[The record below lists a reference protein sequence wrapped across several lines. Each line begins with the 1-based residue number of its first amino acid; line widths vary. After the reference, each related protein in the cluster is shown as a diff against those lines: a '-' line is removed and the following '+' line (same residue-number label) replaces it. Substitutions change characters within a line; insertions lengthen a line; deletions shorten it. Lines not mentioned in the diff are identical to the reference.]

1 MVDFTKVDE
10 ATDTIESYFTA
21 AYRWTRTH
29 QAVVRLIG
37 GGIILVYSPRL
48 SCTLLLATAIRGV
61 GLPLLQKSFGELY
74 ASYRQAKKAVK
85 EEGPALNSSV
95 AKLQSVTAEVREL
108 EAIVKE
114 LQAMKTPDVDKIKSN
129 MEKAKK
135 DIARLTDASGEAAA
149 VAQRINSKLNYKQLH
164 STLHD
169 LYLVTLSALA
179 SARSTTVANCSIAIN
194 LGATITKH
202 LQALVKKYE
211 ATIVAEAK
219 KIDDKLE
226 ADTDNISA
234 QIAGALLE
242 PTKLASQLNT
252 LAFIIGN
259 SVALSVALY
268 ATAWSRLLAA
278 THLGAELVVDA
289 LEELVDP
296 VLAGQSVPVVY
307 TVKNNAVYLQSL
319 FAGLGV
325 AASIYLYL
333 PGTNGPVSSLLLA
346 PLLVVESF
354 AKAIVVS
361 A

>member
-1 MVDFTKVDE
+1 MDVSQID
-10 ATDTIESYFTA
+10 ALTDTIEDYITA
-21 AYRWTRTH
+21 AYRWTKTH
-29 QAVVRLIG
+29 QAVVRLTV

-48 SCTLLLATAIRGV
+48 SCTLLLATAMRGV
-61 GLPLLQKSFGELY
+61 GLPLLQKSFSELY
-74 ASYRQAKKAVK
+74 GTYRQAKKTIK
-85 EEGPALNSSV
+85 EEGPALENSLK
-95 AKLQSVTAEVREL
+95 KLKSVTTEVREL

-114 LQAMKTPDVDKIKSN
+114 LQAMTKPDAEKMKSN

-135 DIARLTDASGEAAA
+135 DIARLSDASSEAAA
-149 VAQRINSKLNYKQLH
+149 VAQRINAKMDYGQLH
-164 STLHD
+164 RTLHD

-179 SARSTTVANCSIAIN
+179 SARSTTVANCSIAIS
-194 LGATITKH
+194 LGATITKN
-202 LQALVKKYE
+202 LQTLVTKYE

-226 ADTDNISA
+226 ADTNNISA

-242 PTKLASQLNT
+242 PTKVVAQLHS

-268 ATAWSRLLAA
+268 ATAWSRLLTA
-278 THLGAELVVDA
+278 THLGAEIVVDA

-296 VLAGQSVPVVY
+296 LLQSQSVPSVY
-307 TVKNNAVYLQSL
+307 TVKTNAVYLTSL
-319 FAGLGV
+319 LAGLGV
-325 AASIYLYL
+325 AASVYMYL
-333 PGTNGPVSSLLLA
+333 PGSNGPISSLLLA
-346 PLLVVESF
+346 PLLVLESA